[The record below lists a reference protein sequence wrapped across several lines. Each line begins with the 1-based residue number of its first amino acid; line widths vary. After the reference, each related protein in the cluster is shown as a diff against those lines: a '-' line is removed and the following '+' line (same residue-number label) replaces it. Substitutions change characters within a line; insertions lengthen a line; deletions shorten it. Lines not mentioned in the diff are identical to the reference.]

1 MTFDAIIVGAGPAG
15 SYLAYLLAQAG
26 RSVAIIDKATF
37 PRDKVCGGGVSRKA
51 LELLDFDIAPVVQ
64 KTIIGAYLAYRNEAL
79 TIKDI
84 TPPVGCT
91 VLRSEFDNLLLQKA
105 QAAGAQFSAAT
116 QFVDVA
122 HDASAVLLHT
132 SNGPLRGRFLLAA
145 DGVGSAVRSKV
156 FGKQLVHYVPALE
169 ALVHL
174 DDERMGIFA
183 ERALFDFAGMTRGY
197 GWIFPKRDHLNVGV
211 YSPFGGNRLR
221 AELDRFMAHY
231 SLLAS
236 AKAIDYRGYAIPV
249 RNRRSEFERDRVWL
263 IGDAAGFAESVF
275 GEGIY
280 FALRSAGLAAQA
292 LLRADGKPNTYS
304 TLVRRA
310 LLPELRASRLIGSLL
325 FRFPRFAF
333 HHLVA
338 NPRVNRY
345 FAGLISGDVGYRECV
360 LRTAASLPHWLF
372 HRAALQPGLAAC
384 QTAEHP
390 ARPSQSTTPMRRGRA
405 G

>member
-1 MTFDAIIVGAGPAG
+1 MIFDALIVGAGPAG

-26 RSVAIIDKATF
+26 RSVAIIDKASF

-51 LELLDFDIAPVVQ
+51 LDLLGFDITPVVQ
-64 KTIIGAYLAYRNEAL
+64 KIITGAYLAYRNEAL

-84 TPPVGCT
+84 TPAVGCT
-91 VLRSEFDNLLLQKA
+91 VLRSEFDNLLLQRA
-105 QAAGAQFSAAT
+105 RAAGAQFSAAT
-116 QFVDVA
+116 RFIDVA
-122 HDASAVLLHT
+122 HDASAVTLHT
-132 SNGPLRGRFLLAA
+132 SDGPLRGRFLFAA

-156 FGKQLVHYVPALE
+156 FGKHLVHYVPALE

-174 DDERMGIFA
+174 DDQRMGVFA

-211 YSPFGGNRLR
+211 YSPFGGNGLR
-221 AELDRFMAHY
+221 AELDRFMARY

-236 AKAIDYRGYAIPV
+236 PTAIDYQGYAIPV
-249 RNRRSEFERDRVWL
+249 RNQRGEFERDRIWL

-292 LLRADGKPNTYS
+292 LLLADGRPNSYS
-304 TLVRRA
+304 TLVRRE
-310 LLPELRASRLIGSLL
+310 LLPELRASRWIGSTL
-325 FRFPRFAF
+325 FRFQRFAF

-338 NPRVNRY
+338 NPRVNGY
-345 FAGLISGDVGYRECV
+345 FAGLISGDVGYRECM
-360 LRTAASLPHWLF
+360 LRTATSLPRWLF
-372 HRAALQPGLAAC
+372 HRATLQPGLG
-384 QTAEHP
+384 E
-390 ARPSQSTTPMRRGRA
+390 RGRLPE
-405 G
+405 